1 MKKAF
6 GKPADIWSVGCV
18 AIEMLTGI
26 PPWKTLATNTE
37 EIYKLINSGSNFYI
51 LTPTK
56 QSLAPP
62 PFPNNISEQCRDF
75 LYKIFKFRPEDRP
88 TAADLLEHPF
98 VKGSFLMFLSLIC

>member
-51 LTPTK
+51 ITPPK
-56 QSLAPP
+56 Q
-62 PFPNNISEQCRDF
+62 
-75 LYKIFKFRPEDRP
+75 
-88 TAADLLEHPF
+88 
-98 VKGSFLMFLSLIC
+98 